1 MCVCVK
7 IRKAKKERTKT
18 VDRSKITFASMS
30 ESTLLQELL
39 RTISVPNMNVLLL
52 KYTIV
57 RTSGDEPK
65 QFLGNT
71 SPENTFRRQDGNDI
85 VAKTVSH
92 GRTELGNSTC
102 TRTCVRVRSA
112 SEVFVPF
119 QCVFSSFVNTAYDL
133 DE

>member
-1 MCVCVK
+1 
-7 IRKAKKERTKT
+7 
-18 VDRSKITFASMS
+18 MS

-92 GRTELGNSTC
+92 GRTELGNRTG
-102 TRTCVRVRSA
+102 TRTCCVRMWFDLNSRGTNTTHVRS
-112 SEVFVPF
+112 
-119 QCVFSSFVNTAYDL
+119 
-133 DE
+133 

>member
-92 GRTELGNSTC
+92 GRTELGNRTG
-102 TRTCVRVRSA
+102 TRTCCVRMWFDLNSRGTNTTHVRS
-112 SEVFVPF
+112 
-119 QCVFSSFVNTAYDL
+119 
-133 DE
+133 